1 MCSGVDRNSS
11 FFAGCRGLHRVHG
24 RRKARILAGLIP
36 FNRETGSQHNEI
48 DGDVSLRFGLVW
60 MISSWLVCW
69 QKGAVSASHVELEYS
84 HAA

>member
-1 MCSGVDRNSS
+1 MCSGVDRKNW
-11 FFAGCRGLHRVHG
+11 FFAGCLGLHRVHG

-48 DGDVSLRFGLVW
+48 EGIVSLRFGLVW
-60 MISSWLVCW
+60 MISFCPICL